1 MLEVARSRAA
11 SEHIAHL
18 DFRDA
23 DASEAQL
30 PVGNDLLFSRFGV
43 MFFSQPL
50 AAFAHMRTWLRP
62 GGRCVF
68 VCWRTPRDNPWAMT
82 PLVAARQALNITP
95 APSDPLAPGPFAFAD
110 EQRLRAILSEAGFS
124 NIDVQ
129 RYDAAFVLGPNPR
142 AAAEGAA
149 RIGPVSRLVRDVGT
163 AQLPVILDAIERTLT
178 PLAAANG
185 GVSLNGSTWIVS
197 ASNPA

>member
-1 MLEVARSRAA
+1 
-11 SEHIAHL
+11 
-18 DFRDA
+18 
-23 DASEAQL
+23 
-30 PVGNDLLFSRFGV
+30 
-43 MFFSQPL
+43 
-50 AAFAHMRTWLRP
+50 
-62 GGRCVF
+62 
-68 VCWRTPRDNPWAMT
+68 
-82 PLVAARQALNITP
+82 LNITP

-142 AAAEGAA
+142 AAAEGAV

-163 AQLPVILDAIERTLT
+163 AHLPVILDAIERTLT
-178 PLAAANG
+178 PLAAADG